1 LELAR
6 LKPGLWQSQDPTQE
20 FIGSIRIPVMAM
32 EVHAQGF
39 RVWEPEPA
47 LIELALETLF
57 HRNAEGRVREV
68 RRFLH
73 TFNLTSVCIP
83 TVGTA

>member
-1 LELAR
+1 
-6 LKPGLWQSQDPTQE
+6 
-20 FIGSIRIPVMAM
+20 M
-32 EVHAQGF
+32 EVDAQGI
-39 RVWEPEPA
+39 RVREPQPA

-57 HRNAEGRVREV
+57 NRNAEGRVREV

-73 TFNLTSVCIP
+73 PFNLASVCVP